1 MITKITQIV
10 SDEMYYLWS
19 EITFQSGWVNYF
31 WMLTLISI
39 VVAVAE
45 KTVPWRKD
53 QPVIR
58 KQFWLDITQMYFNF
72 FIFKVIFLSWVGF
85 GLIQFTSNILHQ
97 PLTNFALWDLS
108 TLPRYVQIIIF
119 FIVLD
124 FVQWLV
130 HISLHRIP
138 LLWEF
143 HKVHHSVKEMS
154 FPAHLRFH
162 WMEHIVYTPVKYLAV
177 TLLFGFPP
185 QLAVISYVLST
196 VIGHINHANLKITY
210 GPLKYIFNNP
220 VMHLWHHSYTLPKG
234 HRYGVNFG
242 ISLSIWDYI
251 FKTAIIPDDSGTIA
265 LGFSGDENFPT
276 TFWGQMTY
284 PLSKHSH
291 LSLK

>member
-1 MITKITQIV
+1 
-10 SDEMYYLWS
+10 
-19 EITFQSGWVNYF
+19 
-31 WMLTLISI
+31 
-39 VVAVAE
+39 
-45 KTVPWRKD
+45 
-53 QPVIR
+53 
-58 KQFWLDITQMYFNF
+58 
-72 FIFKVIFLSWVGF
+72 
-85 GLIQFTSNILHQ
+85 
-97 PLTNFALWDLS
+97 
-108 TLPRYVQIIIF
+108 
-119 FIVLD
+119 
-124 FVQWLV
+124 
-130 HISLHRIP
+130 
-138 LLWEF
+138 
-143 HKVHHSVKEMS
+143 
-154 FPAHLRFH
+154 
-162 WMEHIVYTPVKYLAV
+162 MEHIVYTPVKYLAV